1 MLQSIDLRDKTWPF
15 LLGFILLQ
23 LSGVAVLARFHDLS
37 PARVESYGLIL
48 WLALAA
54 LVTNLVIGFTLR
66 QVKLR
71 HQAQKALAANSA
83 RLEEAQRIAKVGN
96 WEWDIAGQRLHWS
109 RELYRIFGRDPARF
123 TVSYQAFLAAIHPED
138 RELVQQAVDRALANK
153 QPYSIDHRIK
163 LPDGREK
170 IIHEQAEL
178 FCDERGKPC
187 KMVGTAQD
195 ITDQKRTEEELR
207 YRLNLQ
213 ALNAEIG
220 MVLTRDQ
227 PLGANLQGCCE
238 AVIRHM
244 DAALARIWLIP
255 DHESMLVLAAS
266 AGMHTRLD
274 GEFSRLPIDP
284 RTKIGEIALH
294 RRPII
299 SNRLLNDP
307 QIRHPEWVSKH
318 QIKAVAGHPLT
329 VAGRVVGV
337 MAFFTRHHLSG
348 SVIDSLAA
356 VADIIAL
363 GLERKQAENR
373 LQIQARIVEQIRD
386 AIITT
391 DPAGLII
398 TWNLGAERLFGH
410 HLEEARHRPLSF
422 LLPPHEHDFF
432 QSQVIP
438 LVHEELSHQAE
449 IDIQT
454 KGGDLRHA
462 DFSLFLLNQGSEQ
475 CGGMICYVRDIT
487 ERRRSEEKI
496 RLSGKFLEET
506 SEAVV
511 ITDIAANIIEVNTAF
526 ERVTGY
532 SREEVLGR
540 NPRILQSGHYDAE
553 FYREMWHRLLTTG
566 HWEGE
571 LWSRRKNSE
580 LYPKWLSISAVT
592 DRRDRVTH
600 YVAISRDLTA
610 IKQTQDKL
618 ENLAHYDQL
627 TSLPNSL
634 LFRDRLQQAM
644 VRARRGGYKVAMLLF
659 DLDHFKE
666 VNDTLGHSVGDHILT
681 EVAQRLLHTL
691 DESDTISRPGGD
703 EFHMVLGNL
712 GEIDTVVQA
721 AQKILAIFS
730 RPYQAAGHDIYLTP
744 SIGIT
749 IFPDD
754 GAEVEG
760 LIKNAETAMYH
771 AKKEGGNSFQ
781 FFQESMFATA
791 LDRMT
796 LKNRLRQALEFE
808 EFELFYQPK
817 IAADGR
823 TVSGAEA
830 LIRWIQPDGRAISP
844 AEFVPLAEECGLII
858 PIGEWVLRQACKQS
872 LLWQQAGLPPLRIAV
887 NLSAVQFKQPGLKDH
902 ILEILNETGLP
913 AELLELEITESLLM
927 DDVAAATAT
936 LQQLKEMGIR
946 LALDDFGTGYSSLS
960 YLKRFPLD
968 SLKIDQAFV
977 KDIST
982 EEDDR
987 AVVITIITLAHSLKM
1002 QVVAEGVE
1010 TADQVAFLQG
1020 RQCDAFQGYYFSRPL
1035 PAKEFELFLRN
1046 SLTQQ

>member
-1 MLQSIDLRDKTWPF
+1 MLQSIALRDKTWPF

-23 LSGVAVLARFHDLS
+23 LSGVAVLARYHDLS
-37 PARVESYGLIL
+37 PARVESHGLIL

-83 RLEEAQRIAKVGN
+83 RLEEAQRIAKVGD

-123 TVSYQAFLAAIHPED
+123 TVCYQAFFATIHPED
-138 RELVQQAVDRALANK
+138 RELVQRAVDRALEHQ
-153 QPYSIDHRIK
+153 QPYSIDHRVK

-227 PLGANLQGCCE
+227 PLGANLQDCCE

-266 AGMHTRLD
+266 AGLHTRLD
-274 GEFSRLPIDP
+274 GEFSRLPIDL
-284 RTKIGEIALH
+284 RTKIGEIAQH

-299 SNRLLNDP
+299 SNQLLNDP

-318 QIKAVAGHPLT
+318 QIKAVAGYPLT
-329 VAGRVVGV
+329 VAGKVIGV

-348 SVIDSLAA
+348 WVIDSLAA

-410 HLEEARHRPLSF
+410 RLEEARHRPLSF
-422 LLPPHEHDFF
+422 LFPAHEQDFF

-438 LVHEELSHQAE
+438 RVREKLSHQAE

-454 KGGDLRHA
+454 KGGDRRHA

-475 CGGMICYVRDIT
+475 DGGMICYVRDIT
-487 ERRRSEEKI
+487 ERRKSEEKI

-511 ITDIAANIIEVNTAF
+511 ITDVAASIIEVNKAF

-532 SREEVLGR
+532 SREEVIGR

-553 FYREMWHRLLTTG
+553 FYREMWNSLLATG

-592 DRRDRVTH
+592 NQRDRVTH

-618 ENLAHYDQL
+618 
-627 TSLPNSL
+627 
-634 LFRDRLQQAM
+634 
-644 VRARRGGYKVAMLLF
+644 
-659 DLDHFKE
+659 
-666 VNDTLGHSVGDHILT
+666 
-681 EVAQRLLHTL
+681 
-691 DESDTISRPGGD
+691 
-703 EFHMVLGNL
+703 
-712 GEIDTVVQA
+712 
-721 AQKILAIFS
+721 
-730 RPYQAAGHDIYLTP
+730 
-744 SIGIT
+744 
-749 IFPDD
+749 
-754 GAEVEG
+754 
-760 LIKNAETAMYH
+760 
-771 AKKEGGNSFQ
+771 
-781 FFQESMFATA
+781 
-791 LDRMT
+791 
-796 LKNRLRQALEFE
+796 
-808 EFELFYQPK
+808 
-817 IAADGR
+817 
-823 TVSGAEA
+823 
-830 LIRWIQPDGRAISP
+830 
-844 AEFVPLAEECGLII
+844 
-858 PIGEWVLRQACKQS
+858 
-872 LLWQQAGLPPLRIAV
+872 
-887 NLSAVQFKQPGLKDH
+887 
-902 ILEILNETGLP
+902 
-913 AELLELEITESLLM
+913 
-927 DDVAAATAT
+927 
-936 LQQLKEMGIR
+936 
-946 LALDDFGTGYSSLS
+946 
-960 YLKRFPLD
+960 
-968 SLKIDQAFV
+968 
-977 KDIST
+977 
-982 EEDDR
+982 
-987 AVVITIITLAHSLKM
+987 
-1002 QVVAEGVE
+1002 
-1010 TADQVAFLQG
+1010 
-1020 RQCDAFQGYYFSRPL
+1020 
-1035 PAKEFELFLRN
+1035 
-1046 SLTQQ
+1046 